1 MGQQGGVRTILNPA
15 RVIPLAFLAG
25 ITAGTLL
32 LMLPA
37 ARAGEGHA
45 PFIVA
50 LFTAT
55 SAFCVTGLT
64 VVDTPTYWTGLGHV
78 FILLLAQVGGLG
90 IMTGATLL
98 GLLMTGR
105 NRLST
110 RILARA
116 EMRSLDLGDVSGVV
130 RIVVT
135 ATFTVEGVLALV
147 MAADFWWLK
156 GMPPVEALWQ
166 GVFHAVSAWNN
177 AGFNLSAVGGAQMVG
192 DFPLLFAL
200 MAGVILGGLGFPVL
214 HELKQEWR
222 TPATWSIHTKLTV
235 VGSALLLLLGW
246 ALVLVAE
253 ARNPG
258 TLGGMTIAERLV
270 NALFHSVMTRS
281 GGFATF
287 DMTAMHDETLALSY
301 GLMMIG
307 GGSASTAGGI
317 KVTTFFLL
325 GFVALAEVRGQA
337 DANAFGRRI
346 PVEVQRQALLIAL
359 LAVGTVSLGL
369 FLLLAMTD
377 LPFAFVLF
385 EAISAFATVG
395 LSTGVSAALPPEGQ
409 AMLVLLMYVGRVGT
423 ISVAAAVALHVGQ
436 PRYRYPEERPIIG

>member
-1 MGQQGGVRTILNPA
+1 MGQQGGTSAILNPA

-55 SAFCVTGLT
+55 SALCVTGLT
-64 VVDTPTYWTGLGHV
+64 VVDTPSYWSGLGHL
-78 FILLLAQVGGLG
+78 FILALAQVGGFG

-98 GLLMTGR
+98 GLLMSGR

-110 RILARA
+110 RILAGA

-130 RIVVT
+130 RIVVV
-135 ATFTVEGVLALV
+135 ATFSVEGVLALV

-156 GMPPVEALWQ
+156 GMPPLEALWY
-166 GVFHAVSAWNN
+166 GLFHAVSAWNN
-177 AGFNLSAVGGAQMVG
+177 AGFNLEGVSGASMAG
-192 DFPLLFAL
+192 DYPLLFAL
-200 MAGVILGGLGFPVL
+200 ITGVVLGGLGFPVL
-214 HELKQEWR
+214 YELRKEWR

-235 VGSALLLLLGW
+235 AGSTLLLLLGW
-246 ALVLVAE
+246 MFVLAAE
-253 ARNPG
+253 WGNKA
-258 TLGGMTIAERLV
+258 TLGGMGTGQALV

-287 DMTAMHDETLALSY
+287 DMTAMHDETLALTHA
-301 GLMMIG
+301 LMMIG

-325 GFVALAEVRGQA
+325 GFVALAEFRGHA

-359 LAVGTVSLGL
+359 LAVGTVGLG
-369 FLLLAMTD
+369 FLLLLMMSD
-377 LPFAFVLF
+377 LPFAFLLF
-385 EAISAFATVG
+385 DAISAFATVG
-395 LSTGVSAALPPEGQ
+395 LSTGVAAALPPEGQ
-409 AMLVLLMYVGRVGT
+409 AVLVLLMYVGRVGT

>member
-1 MGQQGGVRTILNPA
+1 MAERGGMRRILNPA

-25 ITAGTLL
+25 ITVGTIL

-64 VVDTPTYWTGLGHV
+64 VVDTHAYWSGLGH
-78 FILLLAQVGGLG
+78 FLILALAQVGGLG

-98 GLLMTGR
+98 GLLMSGR

-130 RIVVT
+130 RIVVV

-156 GMPPVEALWQ
+156 GMPPIQALWY
-166 GVFHAVSAWNN
+166 GLFHSVSAWNN
-177 AGFNLSAVGGAQMVG
+177 AGFNLEGVSGASMAG

-200 MAGVILGGLGFPVL
+200 MVGVVLGGLGFPVL
-214 HELKQEWR
+214 HELRKEWR

-235 VGSALLLLLGW
+235 MGSALLLLFGW
-246 ALVLVAE
+246 IFVLVAE
-253 ARNPG
+253 WGNPS
-258 TLGGMTIAERLV
+258 TLGGMGAGQAVV

-281 GGFATF
+281 GGFASF
-287 DMTAMHDETLALSY
+287 DMTALHDETLALSH
-301 GLMMIG
+301 GLMLIG

-325 GFVALAEVRGQA
+325 GFVALAEFRGRS
-337 DANAFGRRI
+337 DANAFGRRV
-346 PVEVQRQALLIAL
+346 PPEVQRQALLIAL
-359 LAVGTVSLGL
+359 LAVGTVSLG
-369 FLLLAMTD
+369 FLLLLMMTD

-385 EAISAFATVG
+385 DAISAFATVG
-395 LSTGVSAALPPEGQ
+395 LSTGVAAALPPEGQ
-409 AMLVLLMYVGRVGT
+409 AVLVILMYVGRVGT